1 MSKNVISI
9 AEPIRII
16 LSPCGFNHYASEY
29 LTAARS
35 IEVGSL
41 FSPVPYY
48 LYCRCLELGVKAFL
62 LLRGVSKHELK
73 SKILGHNLVAI
84 LTEAERL
91 GLSEY
96 LILTEEEKSEI
107 YKANDYYK
115 NKDFEYLNISKV
127 VKGYPLLPGLHILDK
142 LAERVV
148 EDLREV
154 CLNA

>member
-1 MSKNVISI
+1 M
-9 AEPIRII
+9 
-16 LSPCGFNHYASEY
+16 
-29 LTAARS
+29 
-35 IEVGSL
+35 
-41 FSPVPYY
+41 
-48 LYCRCLELGVKAFL
+48 
-62 LLRGVSKHELK
+62 LK

-127 VKGYPLLPGLHILDK
+127 VKGYPLLPDLHILDK